1 MQKYDGYIVRRFSFN
16 KTNDGP
22 TMNNLRIALLS
33 LILAPLSL
41 NVTAVYAE
49 DEGNAQ
55 TQVCEDGQPCPA
67 EEELPSDE
75 ELEETCD

>member
-1 MQKYDGYIVRRFSFN
+1 
-16 KTNDGP
+16 
-22 TMNNLRIALLS
+22 MNNLRIALLS